1 MSLANNHL
9 LRLIVAAPM
18 LTCGARGLEARQ
30 VQRMQWY
37 VYLITTS
44 AAVVFSWSS
53 LVLFGRPVRVLFHL
67 RREILQQLLAL
78 ENISA
83 PRPRE
88 TAVSSREIREYGEAM
103 RKLREAQRIFCDLGS
118 QLLAFRESEPTICTA
133 IRLFGLDI
141 VAAGSGLNDLAEAY
155 SRPGSERA
163 GLRHE
168 VVNALRATTPTY
180 YHRHS
185 QSNQL
190 LDYQHRF
197 LHLRDIGFTG

>member
-88 TAVSSREIREYGEAM
+88 TAVSSREIREYGEADE
-103 RKLREAQRIFCDLGS
+103 RNCLGERPHATFTREYRVAPDAS
-118 QLLAFRESEPTICTA
+118 QEHYSRRAFR
-133 IRLFGLDI
+133 
-141 VAAGSGLNDLAEAY
+141 DLVGFFD
-155 SRPGSERA
+155 R
-163 GLRHE
+163 
-168 VVNALRATTPTY
+168 
-180 YHRHS
+180 
-185 QSNQL
+185 
-190 LDYQHRF
+190 
-197 LHLRDIGFTG
+197 HLRG